1 MSAPVQ
7 DTTAAGVQW
16 DLSILFQS
24 VDDPK
29 IDQSWEDAHRRADAF
44 AEKYRGKVQSE
55 SLSPAE
61 LGAAIAEIEL
71 LSSDSSKP
79 AHFASLLF
87 AADTSDPANGA
98 FYQEQMEKSSSLR
111 VKTMFF
117 DLELQKASEQY
128 IQKCLADPALA
139 NYRHFIGVVRAY
151 SPYMLSETEE
161 VLLEETSNT
170 GSRAWVRLHD
180 EITAN
185 HVYRYED
192 PKTKEVSEFSQE
204 QVLEKLRDPDRAV
217 RQAAADSFTQG
228 LSELERVIAYT
239 YNTLLAD
246 KKLED
251 RLRKFEYPERSRH
264 LSNELD
270 KETVDIVMLLCK
282 ERSDLVARF
291 YKVKK
296 QILGLDQLTHV
307 DRYAPLFESKQ
318 KVDWDSAKT
327 MVLDSFAQFSPE
339 MADRAEE
346 FFDKNWIEAEP
357 RVGKTGGAFCSYL
370 TPDTH
375 PVMLMTYLGG
385 LEDVGTL
392 AHELGHGVHASLSR
406 AQTPFNYH
414 GTLPLAELASIFGE
428 MIVFEKITANA
439 DLRDRLAL
447 YAGKI
452 EGVFASVHRQSA
464 MFRFEQ
470 RCHAKRR
477 EDGELTPEEFGEIW
491 QEELQSMFQDG
502 VTLGEQHKKWWMY
515 VGHFFFAP
523 FYVYAYSFGELLTMA
538 VYQKAKQEG
547 PGFADKYV
555 EVLKLGGSRTPQE
568 LMSILGVDLR
578 SREFWV
584 GGFTALEAMVETFE
598 SLWAEYQAAGKA

>member
-7 DTTAAGVQW
+7 DTTAAGVRW
-16 DLSILFQS
+16 DLSILFS
-24 VDDPK
+24 STEDPK
-29 IDQSWEDAHRRADAF
+29 IASSWEAAHKRADAF
-44 AEKYRGKVQSE
+44 TATYRDKVKSE
-55 SLSPAE
+55 SLSPTELAE
-61 LGAAIAEIEL
+61 ALAEIES
-71 LSSDSSKP
+71 LSSESSKP

-98 FYQEQMEKSSSLR
+98 FYQEQIEQSSALR

-117 DLELQKASEQY
+117 DLELQKASQEY
-128 IQKCLADPALA
+128 IDRCLADPAMA
-139 NYRHFIGVVRAY
+139 NYKHHVDVVRAY
-151 SPYMLSETEE
+151 TPYMLSETEE

-180 EITAN
+180 EVTAN
-185 HVYRYED
+185 HVYRYQN
-192 PKTKEVSEFSQE
+192 PATKETQELSQE
-204 QVLEKLRDPDRAV
+204 EVLEKLRDPDRAI
-217 RQAAADSFTQG
+217 RQAAADSFSAG
-228 LSELERVIAYT
+228 LAELERVIAYT

-270 KETVDIVMLLCK
+270 RETVDIVMSLCK
-282 ERSDLVARF
+282 ERSDLVARY

-296 QILGLDQLTHV
+296 QILGLSDLTHV

-318 KVDWDSAKT
+318 KVDWLSGKKI
-327 MVLDSFAQFSPE
+327 VLDSFAQFSQE

-357 RVGKTGGAFCSYL
+357 RTGKTGGAFCSYI

-392 AHELGHGVHASLSR
+392 AHELGHGVHASFSR
-406 AQTPFNYH
+406 AQTPFNYS

-428 MIVFEKITANA
+428 MIVFERLTADA
-439 DLRDRLAL
+439 DLRDKLAL

-452 EGVFASVHRQSA
+452 EGVFASVHRQAA

-477 EDGELTPEEFGEIW
+477 ADGELTADEFGDIW
-491 QEELQSMFQDG
+491 QEEIQSMFQDG
-502 VTLGEQHKKWWMY
+502 IKLGEQHRKWWMY

-538 VYQKAKQEG
+538 VYQKAKTEG

-555 EVLKLGGSRTPQE
+555 EVLKLGGSKTPQE
-568 LMSILGVDLR
+568 LMAILGVDLR
-578 SREFWV
+578 SRDFWV
-584 GGFTALEAMVETFE
+584 GGFQALEGMVSTFE
-598 SLWAEYQAAGKA
+598 SLWAEHQAKGNA

>member
-1 MSAPVQ
+1 MSAPTQ
-7 DTTAAGVQW
+7 DTTAAGIRW
-16 DLSILFQS
+16 DLSALFS
-24 VDDPK
+24 SNDDPR
-29 IDQSWEDAHRRADAF
+29 IEQSWKDAHARADAF
-44 AEKYRGKVQSE
+44 AEKYRGKVANE

-61 LGAAIAEIEL
+61 LLTAIKEIESL
-71 LSSDSSKP
+71 NSESSKP
-79 AHFASLLF
+79 AHLASLLF
-87 AADTSDPANGA
+87 AADASNPVNGA
-98 FYQEQMEKSSSLR
+98 FYQEQMERSSALR

-117 DLELQKASEQY
+117 DLELQKVSDSY
-128 IQKCLADPALA
+128 IEKCLAEPGFEQ
-139 NYRHFIGVVRAY
+139 YRHYLSVVRAY
-151 SPYMLSETEE
+151 TPYMLSETEE
-161 VLLEETSNT
+161 VLLEETANT

-180 EITAN
+180 EVTAN
-185 HVYRYED
+185 FVYKYQA
-192 PKTKEVSEFSQE
+192 PGSSEVEELSQE
-204 QVLEKLRDPDRAV
+204 EVIEKLRDPDRTI
-217 RQAAADSFTQG
+217 RQAAADAFTAG
-228 LSELERVIAYT
+228 LADMERVITYT

-251 RLRKFEYPERSRH
+251 RLRKFEYAERSRH

-270 KETVDIVMLLCK
+270 KETVDIVMSLCK
-282 ERSDLVARF
+282 ERSDLVARY

-296 QILGLDQLTHV
+296 QILGLDELTHI
-307 DRYAPLFESKQ
+307 DRYAPLFETKQ
-318 KVDWDSAKT
+318 KVAWTDAKKI
-327 MVLDSFAQFSPE
+327 VLDSFQEFSPT
-339 MADRAEE
+339 MAERAEE

-357 RVGKTGGAFCSYL
+357 RPGKTGGAFCSYM

-385 LEDVGTL
+385 LEDVSTL

-428 MIVFEKITANA
+428 MLVFEKITASA

-477 EDGELTPEEFGEIW
+477 ESGELSSEEFGDIW

-502 VTLGEQHKKWWMY
+502 VKLGDQHRKWWMY

-538 VYQKAKQEG
+538 VYQKAKLEG
-547 PGFADKYV
+547 QGFADKYV
-555 EVLKLGGSRTPQE
+555 NVLELGGSKTPQE
-568 LMSILGVDLR
+568 LMQLLGVDLR
-578 SREFWV
+578 SRDFWV
-584 GGFTALEAMVETFE
+584 GGFTAIESIVSEFE
-598 SLWAEYQAAGKA
+598 RLWDEYSKKS